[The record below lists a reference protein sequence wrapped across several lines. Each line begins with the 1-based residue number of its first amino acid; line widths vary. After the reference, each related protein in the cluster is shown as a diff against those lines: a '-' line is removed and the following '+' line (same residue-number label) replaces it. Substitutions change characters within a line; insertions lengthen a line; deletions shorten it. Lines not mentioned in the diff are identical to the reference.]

1 MEVVAEEDWFFDG
14 PRVAKQE
21 EQGQIVDTVA
31 GGAGAKRRLRIP
43 EGILRWLK
51 IVVVD

>member
-1 MEVVAEEDWFFDG
+1 MAAEGDWFFEG

-31 GGAGAKRRLRIP
+31 GGAGAKMRLRIP
-43 EGILRWLK
+43 DGILR
-51 IVVVD
+51 

>member
-1 MEVVAEEDWFFDG
+1 MTAEADWLLDG

-43 EGILRWLK
+43 EGILR
-51 IVVVD
+51 